1 MVDYFDFPRIIG
13 NTPDEKISELTHY
26 LIQFKE
32 ALEFALTNITAEN
45 LSPELL
51 NKLNALGAD
60 IEKSNADRES
70 EIAQISNFNS
80 ITVSDVCNS
89 EIFKNE
95 IENKIMALKF
105 NVNFDTGYLEY
116 DISNKEVNN
125 GL

>member
-1 MVDYFDFPRIIG
+1 MVDYFDVPRIIG

-60 IEKSNADRES
+60 IEKSNDDRES

-80 ITVSDVCNS
+80 LTVSDVCNS

-95 IENKIMALKF
+95 IEDKIMALKF

-116 DISNKEVNN
+116 DISNEEVNN